1 MSRSIM
7 EKSSRTAE
15 FVSGQNNQACDKN
28 GQDAQ
33 RQAQGQVQKNGP
45 NREYRIAEFVG
56 ADKAAK
62 NQPNKNS
69 ARGAQ

>member
-1 MSRSIM
+1 M

-15 FVSGQNNQACDKN
+15 FVSGQNNQACDKK

-45 NREYRIAEFVG
+45 NREHRTAEFVG
-56 ADKAAK
+56 ADKADK
-62 NQPNKNS
+62 NQPNKDG
-69 ARGAQ
+69 ARRAQ